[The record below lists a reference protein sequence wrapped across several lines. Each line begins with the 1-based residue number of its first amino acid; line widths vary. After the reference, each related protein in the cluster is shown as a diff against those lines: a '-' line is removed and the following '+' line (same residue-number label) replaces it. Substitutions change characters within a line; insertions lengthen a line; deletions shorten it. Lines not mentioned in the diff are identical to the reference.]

1 MYNLEQYALNHKI
14 DVVCFGHSHNPT
26 CYKKENTLFINP
38 GSVTFPRGN
47 YPHPTYCIFD
57 TENHEVQFYD
67 LKESQTCN
75 PFEAKKKESFFKRF
89 FK

>member
-1 MYNLEQYALNHKI
+1 MVKSLTNNRLLRQS
-14 DVVCFGHSHNPT
+14 VVFG
-26 CYKKENTLFINP
+26 FR
-38 GSVTFPRGN
+38 RGN

-67 LKESQTCN
+67 LKENQPCN
-75 PFEAKKKESFFKRF
+75 PFEVKKKESFFKRF

>member
-1 MYNLEQYALNHKI
+1 MNPMYEFRSNMHSNHKI

-57 TENHEVQFYD
+57 TDKSRSSH
-67 LKESQTCN
+67 SMI
-75 PFEAKKKESFFKRF
+75 
-89 FK
+89 